1 MSIFDALSIYHNNVS
16 TNKRSKIMDFMS
28 FLLGGIVGADIMEEY
43 YRDEIEEEL
52 YQDYLY
58 ELEQEREALRDFYAL
73 NYGDDDE

>member
-1 MSIFDALSIYHNNVS
+1 
-16 TNKRSKIMDFMS
+16 MDFMS